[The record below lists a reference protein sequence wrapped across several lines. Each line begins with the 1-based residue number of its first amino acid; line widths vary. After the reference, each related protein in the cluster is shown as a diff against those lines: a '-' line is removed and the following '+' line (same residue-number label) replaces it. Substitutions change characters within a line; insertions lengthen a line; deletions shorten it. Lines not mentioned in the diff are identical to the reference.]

1 MNSRER
7 MCKALNR
14 ERPDRI
20 PTFEYAIDGKIVE
33 ALCPGGTYA
42 DVVESLDLDGIT
54 AFEPS
59 SGGYVAGMADRYKPG
74 ETFVDEW
81 GVKRMA
87 TGEMSGYPL
96 EEGVPIRD
104 EADLRKIT
112 PPDPKDPKRYD
123 QLRQYVKRFG
133 GEKLISYSI
142 RDTFGTS
149 EVLMGLNEYLI
160 AYKERPEFIRKLHE
174 MTTDWVIAVAKEAVD
189 AGADMIIVNSDLA
202 YKDATFVHPVLME
215 ELLGPCIKRTVEAVK
230 KRRAYIFKHTHG
242 NVWRIL
248 EMLVNSGL
256 DALHPFA
263 TEDGMDIST
272 VKSLFGRRIAVA
284 GNISTDMLTRASREE
299 VVRLTRETMA
309 RTSTDGGYIL
319 TASSSIYS
327 GVIPENYRA
336 MVETVHRYGRYR

>member
-14 ERPDRI
+14 ERPDRV

-42 DVVESLDLDGIT
+42 DVVESLGLDGVT

-59 SGGYVAGMADRYKPG
+59 PGGYVAGMADRLKPG

-87 TGEMSGYPL
+87 TGEMSGYPM
-96 EEGVPIRD
+96 ETDVPIRD
-104 EADLRKIT
+104 ETDLRNFT
-112 PPDPKDPKRYD
+112 PPDPKHPGRYD
-123 QLRQYVKRFG
+123 QLRQYVRRFH
-133 GEKLISYSI
+133 GEKLVSYSI

-160 AYKERPEFIRKLHE
+160 AFKERPQLIRKLYE
-174 MTTDWVIAVAKEAVD
+174 MTTDWAIEVAREAID
-189 AGADMIIVNSDLA
+189 AGADMVILNSDLA
-202 YKDATFVHPVLME
+202 YKDATFVRPELME
-215 ELLGPCIKRTVEAVK
+215 DLLAPCLKRTVEAIK
-230 KRRAYIFKHTHG
+230 NRRAYAFKHTHG
-242 NVWRIL
+242 NVWKIL
-248 EMLVNSGL
+248 EMLVNTGL

-263 TEDGMDIST
+263 TEDGMDIAT
-272 VKSLFGRRIAVA
+272 VKRVFGRKIAIA
-284 GNISTDMLTRASREE
+284 GNISTDLLTRASRDE
-299 VVRLTRETMA
+299 VIRITRETLEKNSA
-309 RTSTDGGYIL
+309 DGGFIL

-327 GVIPENYRA
+327 GVNPENYRA
-336 MVETVHRYGRYR
+336 MVETVHRFGRYR